1 MACASRKRC
10 LFFDRHVPE
19 YTVSASR
26 GTNREYG
33 SRTIK
38 EIKRLINE
46 TLAPAPV

>member
-26 GTNREYG
+26 GTNREYRVADNQG
-33 SRTIK
+33 NK
-38 EIKRLINE
+38 ALINE